1 MNKKVGIFCGSFNP
15 VHNGH
20 VALADYIARNSD
32 LDEVWLVV
40 SPLNPLKRTI
50 ADTLAPNE
58 QRLDMVRLA
67 LRSCE
72 RLFASDIE
80 FSLPLPNYTI
90 NTLNALKSKYPETDF
105 SLIIGADN
113 LALFERWK
121 DSDVIM
127 SKFDML
133 VYPRPGVDLD
143 SLMQKYPKVRVLENA
158 PLHDVSSTEIRRRIS
173 SGESVSGLVN
183 PEVEEYIKDKKLY
196 SNRPKPSV
204 E

>member
-1 MNKKVGIFCGSFNP
+1 MNKKVGIFCGARNP
-15 VHNGH
+15 IHNGH

-113 LALFERWK
+113 LVLFERWK

-127 SKFDML
+127 SNFDML
-133 VYPRPGVDLD
+133 VYPRPGVDLG

-158 PLHDVSSTEIRRRIS
+158 PLHDISSTEIRRRIS

-183 PEVEEYIKDKKLY
+183 PEVEEYIRDNNLY
-196 SNRPKPSV
+196 SNRPKPSF

>member
-15 VHNGH
+15 IHNGH
-20 VALADYIARNSD
+20 VALADYIARNSG

-127 SKFDML
+127 SNFNML

-143 SLMQKYPKVRVLENA
+143 SVMQKYPKVRVLKNA
-158 PLHDVSSTEIRRRIS
+158 PLHDISSTEIRRRIS

-196 SNRPKPSV
+196 L
-204 E
+204 

>member
-15 VHNGH
+15 IHNGH

-183 PEVEEYIKDKKLY
+183 PEVEKYIRDNNLY
-196 SNRPKPSV
+196 SNRPKSPV

>member
-1 MNKKVGIFCGSFNP
+1 VNKKVGIFCGSFNP
-15 VHNGH
+15 IHNGH

-127 SKFDML
+127 SNFDML

-158 PLHDVSSTEIRRRIS
+158 PLHDISSTEIRRRIS
-173 SGESVSGLVN
+173 SGESVSELVN

-196 SNRPKPSV
+196 L
-204 E
+204 

>member
-1 MNKKVGIFCGSFNP
+1 VNKKVGIFCGSFNP
-15 VHNGH
+15 IHNGH

-127 SKFDML
+127 SNFDML

-143 SLMQKYPKVRVLENA
+143 SLVQKYPKVRVRENE

-173 SGESVSGLVN
+173 CGESVSELVN
-183 PEVEEYIKDKKLY
+183 PSVEKYILDNNLY
-196 SNRPKPSV
+196 SNRPKSSV

>member
-1 MNKKVGIFCGSFNP
+1 MNKKVGILCGSFNP
-15 VHNGH
+15 IHNGH

-67 LRSCE
+67 LGDYEHLR
-72 RLFASDIE
+72 ASDIE

-90 NTLNALKSKYPETDF
+90 NTLRALDAKYPETDF

-121 DSDVIM
+121 DSDIIM
-127 SKFDML
+127 ADYDMM
-133 VYPRPGVDLD
+133 VYPRPGVDMDALVR
-143 SLMQKYPKVRVLENA
+143 KYPKVRVLENA
-158 PLHDVSSTEIRRRIS
+158 PLHDISSTEIRRRIS
-173 SGESVSGLVN
+173 CGESLRGLVN

-196 SNRPKPSV
+196 L
-204 E
+204 

>member
-1 MNKKVGIFCGSFNP
+1 MNKEVGVFCGSFNP
-15 VHNGH
+15 IHNGH
-20 VALADYIARNSD
+20 VALADYIARNSG

-67 LRSCE
+67 LGDYEHLR
-72 RLFASDIE
+72 ASDIE

-105 SLIIGADN
+105 CLIIGADN

-121 DSDVIM
+121 DSDIIM
-127 SKFDML
+127 ADYDMM
-133 VYPRPGVDLD
+133 VYPRPGVDMDALVR
-143 SLMQKYPKVRVLENA
+143 KYPKVNVLKGA

-173 SGESVSGLVN
+173 CGESVSGLVN

-196 SNRPKPSV
+196 L
-204 E
+204 

>member
-15 VHNGH
+15 IHNGH

-127 SKFDML
+127 SNFDML
-133 VYPRPGVDLD
+133 VYPRPGVDLG

-183 PEVEEYIKDKKLY
+183 PEVEEYIRDNNLY
-196 SNRPKPSV
+196 SNRPKPSF

>member
-15 VHNGH
+15 IHNGH

-90 NTLNALKSKYPETDF
+90 NTLRALDAKYPDTDF
-105 SLIIGADN
+105 CLIIGADN

-127 SKFDML
+127 SNFDML

-143 SLMQKYPKVRVLENA
+143 SLMQKYPKVRVLKNA
-158 PLHDVSSTEIRRRIS
+158 PLHDISSTEIRRRIS
-173 SGESVSGLVN
+173 CGESVSELVN
-183 PEVEEYIKDKKLY
+183 PSVEKYIRDNNLY
-196 SNRPKPSV
+196 SNRPKSSI

>member
-1 MNKKVGIFCGSFNP
+1 VNKKVGVFCGSFNP
-15 VHNGH
+15 IHNGH
-20 VALADYIARNSD
+20 VALADYIAWNSD

-67 LRSCE
+67 LGDYEHLR
-72 RLFASDIE
+72 ASDIE

-121 DSDVIM
+121 DCDVIM
-127 SKFDML
+127 SNFDML

-158 PLHDVSSTEIRRRIS
+158 PLHDISSTEIRRRIS
-173 SGESVSGLVN
+173 QGESVSGLVN
-183 PEVEEYIKDKKLY
+183 PEVEKYIKDKKLY
-196 SNRPKPSV
+196 L
-204 E
+204 

>member
-15 VHNGH
+15 IHNGH

-50 ADTLAPNE
+50 ADTLAPNG

-105 SLIIGADN
+105 CLIIGADN

-127 SKFDML
+127 SNFDML

-158 PLHDVSSTEIRRRIS
+158 PQPLPARLH
-173 SGESVSGLVN
+173 L
-183 PEVEEYIKDKKLY
+183 PA
-196 SNRPKPSV
+196 
-204 E
+204 

>member
-1 MNKKVGIFCGSFNP
+1 MNKKIGLFCGSFNP

-20 VALADYIARNSD
+20 VALADYIAKNSG

-40 SPLNPLKRTI
+40 SPLNPLKRDV

-58 QRLDMVRLA
+58 QRLEMVRIA
-67 LRSCE
+67 LKDHE
-72 RLFASDIE
+72 RLKASDIE

-90 NTLNALKSKYPETDF
+90 NTLNALKAKCPQTAF
-105 SLIIGADN
+105 CLIIGADN

-127 SKFDML
+127 ADFDML
-133 VYPRPGVDLD
+133 VYPRPGVDMAALVT
-143 SLMQKYPKVRVLENA
+143 KYPKVKVLEGV
-158 PLHDVSSTEIRRRIS
+158 PLYDISSTEVRHRVS

-183 PEVEEYIKDKKLY
+183 PEVERYISEKKLY
-196 SNRPKPSV
+196 LQR
-204 E
+204 

>member
-72 RLFASDIE
+72 RLFVSDIE

-90 NTLNALKSKYPETDF
+90 NTLRALDAKYPDTDF
-105 SLIIGADN
+105 CLIIGADN

-121 DSDVIM
+121 DSDIIM
-127 SKFDML
+127 ADYDMM
-133 VYPRPGVDLD
+133 VYPRPGVDMDALVR
-143 SLMQKYPKVRVLENA
+143 KYPKVRVLENA
-158 PLHDVSSTEIRRRIS
+158 PLHDISSTEIRRRIS
-173 SGESVSGLVN
+173 QGESLRGLVN

-196 SNRPKPSV
+196 L
-204 E
+204 

>member
-15 VHNGH
+15 IHNGH

-127 SKFDML
+127 SNFDML

-143 SLMQKYPKVRVLENA
+143 SLMQKYPKVRILENA

-183 PEVEEYIKDKKLY
+183 PEVEKYIRDNNLY
-196 SNRPKPSV
+196 SNRPKSPV

>member
-72 RLFASDIE
+72 RLRASDIE

-127 SKFDML
+127 SNFDML

-158 PLHDVSSTEIRRRIS
+158 PLHDISSTEIRRRIS

-196 SNRPKPSV
+196 LYS
-204 E
+204 EI

>member
-1 MNKKVGIFCGSFNP
+1 MNKKVGVFCGSFNP
-15 VHNGH
+15 IHNGH
-20 VALADYIARNSD
+20 VALADYIAWNSD

-67 LRSCE
+67 LGDYEHLR
-72 RLFASDIE
+72 ASDIE

-121 DSDVIM
+121 DCDVIM
-127 SKFDML
+127 SNFDML

-158 PLHDVSSTEIRRRIS
+158 PLHDISSTEIRRRIS
-173 SGESVSGLVN
+173 QGESVSGLVN
-183 PEVEEYIKDKKLY
+183 PEVEKYIKDKKLY
-196 SNRPKPSV
+196 L
-204 E
+204 

>member
-15 VHNGH
+15 IHNGH

-127 SKFDML
+127 SNFDML

-183 PEVEEYIKDKKLY
+183 PEVEEYIRDNNLY
-196 SNRPKPSV
+196 SNRPKPSF

>member
-67 LRSCE
+67 LKDYGH
-72 RLFASDIE
+72 LKASDVE

-90 NTLNALKSKYPETDF
+90 NTLNALKAEHPQTDF

-113 LALFERWK
+113 LELFERWK

-127 SKFDML
+127 SNFDMM

-158 PLHDVSSTEIRRRIS
+158 PLHDISSTEIRRRIS
-173 SGESVSGLVN
+173 CGESVSGLVN

-196 SNRPKPSV
+196 L
-204 E
+204 

>member
-50 ADTLAPNE
+50 ADTLAPNG
-58 QRLDMVRLA
+58 QRLDMVRIA
-67 LRSCE
+67 LRSYE
-72 RLFASDIE
+72 RLRASDIE

-90 NTLNALKSKYPETDF
+90 NTLRALDAKYPDTDF
-105 SLIIGADN
+105 CLIIGADN

-121 DSDVIM
+121 DSDIIM
-127 SKFDML
+127 ADYDMM

-173 SGESVSGLVN
+173 QGESVAGLVN

-196 SNRPKPSV
+196 L
-204 E
+204 

>member
-15 VHNGH
+15 IHNGH
-20 VALADYIARNSD
+20 VALADYIARNSG

-90 NTLNALKSKYPETDF
+90 NTLRALDAKYPDTDF

-127 SKFDML
+127 SNFDML

-183 PEVEEYIKDKKLY
+183 PGVEKYIIDNNLY
-196 SNRPKPSV
+196 SNRPKPPV

>member
-1 MNKKVGIFCGSFNP
+1 VNKKVGIFCGSFNP
-15 VHNGH
+15 IHNGH

-32 LDEVWLVV
+32 VDEVWLVV

-127 SKFDML
+127 SNFDML

-158 PLHDVSSTEIRRRIS
+158 PLHDISSTEIRRRIS

-183 PEVEEYIKDKKLY
+183 PGVEEYIRDNNLY
-196 SNRPKPSV
+196 SNRPKSSV